1 MTMMSIKGVKF
12 EVKEAALRARLD
24 RAWNGALYPL
34 SSQVLSDCNEYV
46 KVDQNILRE
55 SSYTA
60 SDLKK
65 GRLIWNTP
73 YARRQYYTGTPN
85 KEKNPN
91 ASVQW
96 CEKAFSAY
104 HKDWELLA
112 QKLFTKEL

>member
-1 MTMMSIKGVKF
+1 MLKITGVKF

-24 RAWNGALYPL
+24 RAWDGALYPL
-34 SSQVLSDCNEYV
+34 SSQILSDCNEYV
-46 KVDQNILRE
+46 KVDTNALRE

-65 GRLIWNTP
+65 GRLVWNTP
-73 YARRQYYTGTPN
+73 YAWRQYYTGTPN

-91 ASVQW
+91 ASTQW
-96 CEKAFSAY
+96 CEKAYFAY
-104 HKDWELLA
+104 RNDWDVLA